1 MGAWAVSSSAPFR
14 SPTKTTS
21 LPASALT
28 FDALLAAIPFIL
40 LLLVGLTHAA
50 RLSSAA
56 PPGELNSILEH
67 FLPGHD
73 TTPATI
79 PSR

>member
-14 SPTKTTS
+14 SPTKTTFPS
-21 LPASALT
+21 SRARST

-56 PPGELNSILEH
+56 PPAS
-67 FLPGHD
+67 
-73 TTPATI
+73 
-79 PSR
+79 